1 MTAMLQDRGSSTAA
15 GVEANA
21 RLTGTSG
28 LVLLVLLAVEGF
40 TVLSVRQFISWHLFV
55 GLLLIP
61 PILVKFGST
70 FWRFSRY
77 YLGDPAYRRAGPP
90 VPLLRLA
97 GPIVVLTTIT
107 MFGSGVLLLIEGQGH
122 DFLLT
127 VHKASFIL
135 WFVVMAVHVL
145 AHTLRASRLA
155 RADLQPAAPGSRRVP
170 GRQARQGLVAAG
182 IVAGVILAVASD
194 AATNGWSKWAHHLG
208 DFGRFGR

>member
-1 MTAMLQDRGSSTAA
+1 MAAMLQDRGSSTAA

-70 FWRFSRY
+70 FWRFGRY

-90 VPLLRLA
+90 VPLLRVA
-97 GPIVVLTTIT
+97 GPVVVLTTIT
-107 MFGSGVLLLIEGQGH
+107 MFASGVLLFIEGQGH

-145 AHTLRASRLA
+145 AHTVRASRLA
-155 RADLQPAAPGSRRVP
+155 RADWRPAAVDAHRVP
-170 GRQARQGLVAAG
+170 GRQARQGLVVAGIAAG
-182 IVAGVILAVASD
+182 VVVAVASD
-194 AATNGWSKWAHHLG
+194 AATNGWSKWAHHVG